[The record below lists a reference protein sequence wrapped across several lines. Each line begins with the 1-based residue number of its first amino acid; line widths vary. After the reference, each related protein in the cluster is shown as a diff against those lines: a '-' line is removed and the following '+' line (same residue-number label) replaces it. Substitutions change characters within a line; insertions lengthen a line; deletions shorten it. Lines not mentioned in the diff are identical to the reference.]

1 MNTIEL
7 SLAPDI
13 RGMLR
18 KMNDERQPAREQP
31 HRRSRIKYARLP
43 LYGYN
48 IGAGVTWEGGR
59 RGMAAAAMVGGMSLV
74 SNCVV
79 CDIFFEGAR
88 AQIQNGVQS
97 IAIFSIDRPS
107 SVKYGTLCNHELL
120 QHHDASSRRRHMPC
134 ISMQSHAS
142 YDLLFGRF
150 EASDDDALGRF
161 EVEAVMW

>member
-1 MNTIEL
+1 MTPGL
-7 SLAPDI
+7 DPGAPFSPE
-13 RGMLR
+13 R
-18 KMNDERQPAREQP
+18 KDSQ
-31 HRRSRIKYARLP
+31 RSR
-43 LYGYN
+43 
-48 IGAGVTWEGGR
+48 
-59 RGMAAAAMVGGMSLV
+59 
-74 SNCVV
+74 
-79 CDIFFEGAR
+79 
-88 AQIQNGVQS
+88 

-134 ISMQSHAS
+134 IAMHSHAS

>member
-1 MNTIEL
+1 MQLRIEYVIVTIEL

-79 CDIFFEGAR
+79 CDIFFEGVR

-97 IAIFSIDRPS
+97 IMDR
-107 SVKYGTLCNHELL
+107 
-120 QHHDASSRRRHMPC
+120 
-134 ISMQSHAS
+134 
-142 YDLLFGRF
+142 
-150 EASDDDALGRF
+150 
-161 EVEAVMW
+161 VM

>member
-1 MNTIEL
+1 
-7 SLAPDI
+7 
-13 RGMLR
+13 MLR
-18 KMNDERQPAREQP
+18 KMNDERQLAREQP

-97 IAIFSIDRPS
+97 MPTMSI
-107 SVKYGTLCNHELL
+107 TL
-120 QHHDASSRRRHMPC
+120 PI
-134 ISMQSHAS
+134 ISLIGR
-142 YDLLFGRF
+142 LLFMVLVCY
-150 EASDDDALGRF
+150 ALAWCLYVDSVHRHTHA
-161 EVEAVMW
+161 E